1 MIKTTNQFIFNMRKI
16 IILVIMI
23 SANNLFAQPN
33 NTYQADLEYNPYM
46 PEIVSQFPNVR
57 DLTISADKK
66 EVYFT
71 VESYKK
77 ELSVIVYIKRINNKW
92 SKPEIA
98 PFSGNYKNLE
108 PSFSPDGLKLF
119 FASNRP
125 SNDLKD
131 KPKNMDIWY
140 VERKSLNSA
149 WSLPINVGSQVN
161 TEHDEF
167 YPSVS
172 QSGNLFFTAQRSDT
186 KGKEDIYMSKWVEN
200 KYTRPISLSD
210 SINSPG
216 YEFNAYVAPDES
228 FIIYTAYG
236 RSDDLGGGDL
246 YISYKTKED
255 KWTKAKNLGKQFNSS
270 RIDYCPFVDIQ
281 TQILYF
287 TSERSKLKTS
297 VLDNVKDL
305 NKLLNYINKS
315 ENGMSKIYKI
325 SFADFLK

>member
-161 TEHDEF
+161 TEHDEL
-167 YPSVS
+167 SI
-172 QSGNLFFTAQRSDT
+172 GLN
-186 KGKEDIYMSKWVEN
+186 
-200 KYTRPISLSD
+200 SL
-210 SINSPG
+210 
-216 YEFNAYVAPDES
+216 EVFNRFKFA
-228 FIIYTAYG
+228 
-236 RSDDLGGGDL
+236 LGEIEHHPMGVL
-246 YISYKTKED
+246 
-255 KWTKAKNLGKQFNSS
+255 SS
-270 RIDYCPFVDIQ
+270 
-281 TQILYF
+281 
-287 TSERSKLKTS
+287 
-297 VLDNVKDL
+297 
-305 NKLLNYINKS
+305 
-315 ENGMSKIYKI
+315 
-325 SFADFLK
+325 